1 MGLRG
6 VTRGHAGHG
15 HAGHSHG
22 HATGGQGSHAAH
34 GHAGGHGHAAG
45 HSHGDSMGS
54 RAMSLLSPRV
64 MFSFLLGMGTA
75 GIVIRPLVGGFGD
88 LPLFALAVI
97 GGVAFERFFVGPLW
111 NFLVRFESNP
121 AATLE
126 SAIDD
131 EAKAVT
137 NFDDS
142 GHGLISIEVDGQM
155 VQCLGALSAID
166 RDAGVRIRAGDLVR
180 IEDVDASRNRCTVR
194 RA

>member
-1 MGLRG
+1 
-6 VTRGHAGHG
+6 
-15 HAGHSHG
+15 
-22 HATGGQGSHAAH
+22 
-34 GHAGGHGHAAG
+34 
-45 HSHGDSMGS
+45 
-54 RAMSLLSPRV
+54 MSLLSPRV

-75 GIVIRPLVGGFGD
+75 GIVMRPLLGAFGNV
-88 LPLFALAVI
+88 PLFALAVL
-97 GGVAFERFFVGPLW
+97 GGAAFERYFVAPLW
-111 NFLVRFESNP
+111 NFMVRFESNP

-155 VQCLGALSAID
+155 VQCLGALSASD
-166 RDAGVRIRAGDLVR
+166 RDAGIRIRAGDLVR